1 MMNINS
7 TVSNIKT
14 IRPGDPDFII
24 TDGLT
29 LAARAGFEVSNDC
42 PYEYRLIISKC
53 IDRGWLSPIAYQ
65 HLHEDLIEKITK

>member
-1 MMNINS
+1 MFLTKTTS
-7 TVSNIKT
+7 KIKT
-14 IRPGDPDFII
+14 IRPGDEDFII

-65 HLHEDLIEKITK
+65 HSHEELMEKLTK